1 LSPGARVHHEDPIEE
16 TVYRPAH
23 DVGVAWL
30 TTAQTSRLNKG
41 IARAFRGTYGARMQL
56 SKVVRAIAAEMLAEG
71 VAPAWIAEVVER
83 CVMDNPVGLAN
94 DRRDLLTGAFRS
106 ESILALT
113 RECVAE
119 VTLAGAPAPRLAHA
133 P

>member
-1 LSPGARVHHEDPIEE
+1 M
-16 TVYRPAH
+16 
-23 DVGVAWL
+23 L
-30 TTAQTSRLNKG
+30 TTAQASRLNKG

-56 SKVVRAIAAEMLAEG
+56 SKVVRAIAAEMMASG
-71 VAPAWIAEVVER
+71 VQPAWIAEAVER

-106 ESILALT
+106 EAIISLT

-119 VTLAGAPAPRLAHA
+119 VTLAGGADARLAHA